1 MTSRRE
7 RPPSGRNNVTARG
20 EGLPRYAQVRPLFMI
35 HILPYFGG
43 SNAFQPLRLQN
54 TGNARPATQ
63 QNSARSNNSRPS
75 TAGPSA
81 RSYDSALST
90 NEILRRMRESNDLEK
105 NARMTAEIHAL
116 GDYNS
121 FSRPKSSSVSTFCS
135 VWIGI
140 VSC

>member
-20 EGLPRYAQVRPLFMI
+20 EGLPRYAQVRPIIVCTF
-35 HILPYFGG
+35 FCVVVG
-43 SNAFQPLRLQN
+43 SKAFKPLRLQN

-135 VWIGI
+135 FWI